1 MTEVLPN
8 DRVPVRKEL
17 DNANK
22 HDLSHQR
29 EERCVPLA
37 HKLIKLLAGQP
48 EMPVGAH
55 INEKL
60 GESDYYKPTVH
71 TFLSDL
77 IENDVKVSEVV
88 YIFTLARQAL
98 DMVESSIDETLN
110 QNMNRNT
117 EAMYGL
123 ALNDYDLVTVKDL
136 NKVVMRRH
144 KIEEVWKPVLE
155 ADVEGV

>member
-1 MTEVLPN
+1 MTQQLPN
-8 DRVPVRKEL
+8 DHVPVREEL
-17 DNANK
+17 NNANK

-37 HKLIKLLAGQP
+37 HKLIKMLAEQP

-55 INEKL
+55 VNEKM
-60 GESDYYKPTVH
+60 GETDYYKPTVH

-98 DMVESSIDETLN
+98 DMIESSIDETLN

-117 EAMYGL
+117 ESMYGL
-123 ALNDYDLVTVKDL
+123 AFNDYSEITVKDL

-144 KIEEVWKPVLE
+144 KIEEVWKPILDAE
-155 ADVEGV
+155 VEGV